1 MITIR
6 ALTYLKIEI
15 DEEIQ
20 GLDQIF
26 SVLQKKGLYEEE
38 IAKKILADEVI
49 LRGVA
54 GLLQDYYSGAE
65 RIFKK
70 IALEIDERL
79 PKGESW
85 HKALLSQMKAKIPG
99 IRPEAISEKSYE
111 KLDELRSFK
120 HRVGN
125 IYSFNLIPQNVLNNV
140 RLLYKLNESFK
151 RDIEIFLEKMKD
163 SLEKK
168 IKNQSKPRFKL

>member
-85 HKALLSQMKAKIPG
+85 HKVLLSQMKAKIPG

-111 KLDELRSFK
+111 KLDELRSFR
-120 HRVGN
+120 HRVGI

-151 RDIEIFLEKMKD
+151 HDIEIFLEKMKD